1 MRSKLVLFVVCL
13 VAAPA
18 SSHGPRVCVYRC
30 SDDSLVARVETDVL
44 YEVNPVVWNPKL
56 NHLYVT
62 TYNWLYVVDCQ
73 TDAIVDMES
82 VGLGGNVPVLDST
95 DNKLYC
101 PSSQD
106 MLVYDC
112 DAESVVARIPLPYY
126 FSGHVVWSPTY
137 NKVYMSFDLYRS
149 CVMVID
155 CRADTVLKYIPIV
168 GGAKDM
174 CVRGSDK
181 VYFAGDHSIGVIDVA
196 TDSFI
201 SHIHLPDTPTWLAL
215 NPVTDR
221 LVIQDWWD
229 GTFVYDCVGD
239 TLVDSLPYNVAGFGG
254 IDVRK
259 NHLYLRLMD
268 GLCTIDLETGAVLDT
283 LLARAVGSVALDT
296 TDNKAYV
303 LMEDFSHGNDTIWVV
318 DTDSGQLLRVLQTG
332 EFSSCRAFWNPLMNK
347 VYVGAYSPGYGVEQ
361 PPVVQ
366 AREVSSSPTILTGA
380 SSVERLASCV
390 VFDATGRRVLNP
402 KSGVYFVRDEGR
414 GAGDAGRMRKVIV
427 QR

>member
-1 MRSKLVLFVVCL
+1 MTLRRVLL
-13 VAAPA
+13 AVALLAMPA
-18 SSHGPRVCVYRC
+18 FSYRPRICAYRC
-30 SDDSLVARVETDVL
+30 SDDSCVAKIQTDALEEAMPVL
-44 YEVNPVVWNPKL
+44 WNSQL
-56 NHLYVT
+56 NDLYVT
-62 TYNWLYVVDCQ
+62 GYDYLYAVDCS
-73 TDAIVDMES
+73 TDTTVDTEFGS
-82 VGLGGNVPVLDST
+82 FGATGDPALDST

-101 PSSQD
+101 PSWQD
-106 MLVYDC
+106 MVVYDC
-112 DAESVVARIPLPYY
+112 NAESVVATIPLPYY
-126 FSGHVVWSPTY
+126 FSGHVVWSPMY

-149 CVMVID
+149 CVMAID

-168 GGAKDM
+168 GGAEDM
-174 CVRGSDK
+174 CARGSDK

-201 SHIHLPDTPTWLAL
+201 GRIHLPDTPTWLAL

-259 NHLYLRLMD
+259 NHLYLCLTD
-268 GLCTIDLETGAVLDT
+268 GLCTVDLETGSVLDT
-283 LLARAVGSVALDT
+283 LLARRVSSMALDT

-303 LMEDFSHGNDTIWVV
+303 LMEGSDSNDTIWVV

-332 EFSSCRAFWNPLMNK
+332 EYSTLRAVWNPQMNK
-347 VYVGAYSPGYGVEQ
+347 VYVGAYSPVPSVEQ
-361 PPVVQ
+361 PSIDRTRR
-366 AREVSSSPTILTGA
+366 ASSSPAVSMGA
-380 SSVERLASCV
+380 ASVRRLGSCI
-390 VFDATGRRVLNP
+390 VFDVMGRRVANLR
-402 KSGVYFVRDEGR
+402 SGVFFVRE
-414 GAGDAGRMRKVIV
+414 AQAQAVRKVVI